1 MIDHFICYAVAFTF
15 LVGAAL
21 LYVTEGDRWA
31 FVALIAGTVALLLG
45 GCSLYTE
52 GDTWEI
58 DLPLALVDGP
68 CAGAELPPGGL
79 SIQLTIENPTTAPT
93 MEDPAWT
100 CSYTAP
106 YVFCERDDLP
116 YRTTLTVRED
126 QVVFTAG
133 TCSYVFEGS

>member
-1 MIDHFICYAVAFTF
+1 MIDHIICYVVAGLFLGGAWYLYFTY
-15 LVGAAL
+15 A
-21 LYVTEGDRWA
+21 DRWA
-31 FVALIAGTVALLLG
+31 FIALIAGTVALLLG
-45 GCSLYTE
+45 GCSLYAE

-79 SIQLTIENPTTAPT
+79 SIQLTIDTPTTAPT
-93 MEDPAWT
+93 REDPAWA
-100 CSYTAP
+100 CAYTAP
-106 YVFCERDDLP
+106 YVFCERTDLP
-116 YRTTLTVRED
+116 YRTTLTVRTE